1 LLAFLSFFLEWLL
14 REEKLDVAK
23 YRCAAFVSSKPWFH
37 EGARNVS
44 DTQKTHVLHGQGC
57 KPAFC
62 LLASV
67 KRGMALRGK
76 DGTLFLQPKKGPS
89 NLTGSKKKLLPLP
102 FAVGFAA
109 TFFFGLEC

>member
-23 YRCAAFVSSKPWFH
+23 YRCAAFVSSEPWFH

-44 DTQKTHVLHGQGC
+44 DTRKTHVLHGQGC

-89 NLTGSKKKLLPLP
+89 NLTGSKKKTLTPPICGWVCSDL
-102 FAVGFAA
+102 
-109 TFFFGLEC
+109 FFGLEC